1 VKPIVPGTVFGLL
14 RTTGEWKHGS
24 SGHGIKW
31 CCKCECG
38 KTLWRDGRRLL
49 SRAKS
54 GFIQSC
60 GCNIKHNWGR
70 KLFHWR
76 FQRRLTD
83 LLQEKFVPSR
93 VPTPECSLITDE
105 MNAAV
110 HDVLR
115 RLRQPEIEVLTLRF
129 GLDGEALLLEEVAQL
144 RGVTRERV
152 RQIEE
157 KALWH
162 LRRAW
167 GRQLRQ
173 FVPRAEDEWRREY
186 EKTVRRVMEKR
197 A

>member
-1 VKPIVPGTVFGLL
+1 MVWRAGTNL
-14 RTTGEWKHGS
+14 RFEESLK
-24 SGHGIKW
+24 
-31 CCKCECG
+31 
-38 KTLWRDGRRLL
+38 RL
-49 SRAKS
+49 
-54 GFIQSC
+54 QSC
-60 GCNIKHNWGR
+60 GCMMNWGWGI
-70 KLFHWR
+70 WR
-76 FQRRLTD
+76 HSNGAPSFWDQRLDMHKKFLRWKMQRRLTD

-93 VPTPECSLITDE
+93 VPTPECSLSTDE

-129 GLDGEALLLEEVAQL
+129 GLEGEALLLEEVAQL

-186 EKTVRRVMEKR
+186 EKTVRRVMEEY